1 MIAVYVH
8 YNFELY
14 IVYTCPTHKTVY
26 NVHHNMFRIN
36 IRILTSNCN
45 AVKKLLIKKKRRR
58 KTINS

>member
-26 NVHHNMFRIN
+26 NVFI
-36 IRILTSNCN
+36 ITCLE
-45 AVKKLLIKKKRRR
+45 LIFVFLQA
-58 KTINS
+58 IAMQ